1 MALSFK
7 NKKFKT
13 IINETK
19 IESCTF
25 TIGMLCDNFQQCSG
39 CTMGL
44 RGKKAEK
51 RITTTMGFGLFAC
64 ENIKITRILHDI

>member
-1 MALSFK
+1 
-7 NKKFKT
+7 
-13 IINETK
+13 
-19 IESCTF
+19 
-25 TIGMLCDNFQQCSG
+25 MLCDNFQQCSG